1 MPKEKTSI
9 AYKLKQAVKNN
20 KYLRTEGDVRIC
32 TICEKKINF
41 SHQHGSQRLSEHL
54 KSRNHLQKVDIK
66 DKPKTQTLLRDV
78 FNCEQ
83 STSNDQ
89 TQFNKDMTK
98 AFLSADIPFHKLN
111 NFYFKN
117 FLKKYIDFAIP
128 EESTLRKNYAKDVYE
143 DTLQKIRNTIG
154 EKDIVSGVLRRPL
167 GTGWAASLTRV
178 VRSSF
183 QWVLNMLIHGM
194 RFEVVGISLI

>member
-128 EESTLRKNYAKDVYE
+128 EESTLRKNYTKDVYE

-154 EKDIVSGVLRRPL
+154 EKDIFLMIDETTDVESRYVFNVLVGKLDGEPVK
-167 GTGWAASLTRV
+167 A
-178 VRSSF
+178 
-183 QWVLNMLIHGM
+183 MLLVTFLSY
-194 RFEVVGISLI
+194 RNN